1 VRLNTTIA
9 LKESN
14 IAKLHV
20 PSYVSDF
27 FSYEEEK
34 EKKIHVLCGPHHDT
48 TT

>member
-1 VRLNTTIA
+1 LNTTIA
-9 LKESN
+9 LKENN

-27 FSYEEEK
+27 FLMK
-34 EKKIHVLCGPHHDT
+34 KKKRKKIHVLCGPHHDT